1 MSLTPVPGDAKAT
14 LQRYLQEA
22 RDAIVWKTDG
32 LSERNLR
39 LPRTPTGTN
48 LLGLVKHCAT
58 VEIGYLGPT
67 FGRPW
72 PRPEQVPWFATWFD
86 DDVPDDDPQADLYA
100 TESESAAELLELYR
114 QVWEFADR
122 TIAELPLDAPGHVP
136 WWGEN
141 GAVDL
146 HTVLVHLV
154 AELQRHAGHADVVR
168 EGIDGAV
175 GLSPRNGNVWTA
187 PDDRAAYVAKLT
199 RIADSVR

>member
-14 LQRYLQEA
+14 LQRYLQHA

-32 LSERNLR
+32 LSERDLR
-39 LPRTPTGTN
+39 LPRTATGTN

-72 PRPEQVPWFATWFD
+72 PEPEAVPWFASWLD
-86 DDVPDDDPQADLYA
+86 EGPEDDPQADFYA
-100 TESESAAELLELYR
+100 TRTESAAEILDLYR
-114 QVWEFADR
+114 RVWEFADR
-122 TIAELPLDAPGHVP
+122 TITELPLDAPGHVP

-141 GAVDL
+141 GTVDL
-146 HTVLVHLV
+146 HTVLVHLI

-175 GLSPRNGNVWTA
+175 GLSPRNSNLWT
-187 PDDRAAYVAKLT
+187 PPEELAAYLAKLT
-199 RIADSVR
+199 RIADDVPG

>member
-32 LSERNLR
+32 LSERDLR

-72 PRPEQVPWFATWFD
+72 PRPEQVPWFAPWID
-86 DDVPDDDPQADLYA
+86 DAVPEDDPQADFYA

-136 WWGEN
+136 WWGDD

-168 EGIDGAV
+168 EGVDGAV
-175 GLSPRNGNVWTA
+175 GLSRRNSNMWTE
-187 PDDRAAYVAKLT
+187 PDDRAAYVARLT